1 LQPIK
6 NIMESSQMC
15 GVDHKQIVC
24 IVEEV
29 KRMSEE
35 EKRKFIKEYEE
46 KEKRASK

>member
-1 LQPIK
+1 MLS
-6 NIMESSQMC
+6 E
-15 GVDHKQIVC
+15 DDRDTLA

-29 KRMSEE
+29 KLMSEE